1 MKDKIMLTEGQLQEA
16 ASRMSEVFR
25 AAMLG
30 KSLTGYD
37 VCLSGVAPE
46 ELCHPLTQEQLTAI
60 RSCTRFARR
69 EVSAVCC
76 PDAWNEQEGLRT
88 FRVRY
93 AVDGNDADGNAVSV
107 EAEGAVGLL
116 CGCIGGELR
125 ETLNIRDVEPCLLQP
140 DGSARR
146 QGWLQR
152 SLRRWLRGK
161 RREGISEGAVNLLGE
176 VVEFVLEVIF
186 DG

>member
-1 MKDKIMLTEGQLQEA
+1 MKDKMMLTEGQLQEA

-60 RSCTRFARR
+60 RRCTAFARQ
-69 EVSAVCC
+69 EVEAVCC
-76 PDAWNEQEGLRT
+76 PNAWDEQEGLRI

-107 EAEGAVGLL
+107 EAESAVGLL
-116 CGCIGGELR
+116 CGRTGGESR
-125 ETLNIRDVEPCLLQP
+125 EMLNIRDVEPCLLQP
-140 DGSARR
+140 DGSVQR

-152 SLRRWLRGK
+152 SLRRWLRRK
-161 RREGISEGAVNLLGE
+161 RREGISEGALSLLGD

>member
-1 MKDKIMLTEGQLQEA
+1 MKNQPMLTEDQLREA
-16 ASRMSEVFR
+16 ASRMPEVFR

-60 RSCTRFARR
+60 RRCTRFTRQ
-69 EVSAVCC
+69 EVEAVCC
-76 PDAWNEQEGLRT
+76 PNIWNEQEGLRT

-116 CGCIGGELR
+116 CGSIGSESR
-125 ETLNIRDVEPCLLQP
+125 EMLNIRDVEPCLLQP
-140 DGSARR
+140 DGSVRR

-161 RREGISEGAVNLLGE
+161 RREGVSEGAANLLGE